1 MDRQRLDAVLIA
13 DEGIDSRLK
22 KFNGGVICKPDIEK
36 PYDHVNRGFLLVV
49 LSKTDLTKS
58 GLDGSSYVSPL
69 QDFLCW

>member
-36 PYDHVNRGFLLVV
+36 PYDHVN
-49 LSKTDLTKS
+49 
-58 GLDGSSYVSPL
+58 
-69 QDFLCW
+69 